1 MRRNLNSPRARW
13 RRGDPMAAHDRL
25 PPPLRVWAAGAAL
38 PWSAPS
44 LRRLWDRALAETGC
58 PQAALARLAAAERA
72 RLAAEAR
79 LVWGGAYPAWD
90 AGASH
95 RGTPE

>member
-1 MRRNLNSPRARW
+1 MTRNLTSPHARW
-13 RRGDPMAAHDRL
+13 RRADPMAAHDRL
-25 PPPLRVWAAGAAL
+25 PAPLRAWAAQAAL

-72 RLAAEAR
+72 ALAREAR
-79 LVWGGAYPAWD
+79 QVWGGAYP
-90 AGASH
+90 
-95 RGTPE
+95 R